1 MASPRVPTVQIE
13 VDRSSTAPM
22 ERPDLPAAV
31 MQGTAQPYA
40 EWLLQQLGEQGLT
53 ISAGGAPVQMVATA
67 SGTGARVLLANHAP
81 QSREEVLLRIGGM
94 APGMKRL
101 SVYRI
106 DAACRWR
113 HGRLVPME
121 VRETPDPDGKHEQTL
136 LLPALSAAL
145 VCLDQVLV
153 RAQV

>member
-13 VDRSSTAPM
+13 VDRASTAPM
-22 ERPDLPAAV
+22 ARPELPVAV

-40 EWLLQQLGEQGLT
+40 EWLRRQLGEQGLA
-53 ISAGGAPVQMVATA
+53 ISGGGAPVQMAATA

-81 QSREEVLLRIGGM
+81 QGGEEVLLRIGGM
-94 APGMKRL
+94 ATGMKRL

-113 HGRLVPME
+113 DLR
-121 VRETPDPDGKHEQTL
+121 Q
-136 LLPALSAAL
+136 
-145 VCLDQVLV
+145 
-153 RAQV
+153 